1 MGEEKAVTCPKCKL
15 ENLPSATVCDCGYS
29 FAGRSDDQSVH
40 YLRSIAES
48 VNSIRRMILCWIVLT
63 LIGAV
68 VVGFIVATESI
79 TRDNEIHRQMDKG
92 TDRLPK

>member
-1 MGEEKAVTCPKCKL
+1 
-15 ENLPSATVCDCGYS
+15 
-29 FAGRSDDQSVH
+29 
-40 YLRSIAES
+40 
-48 VNSIRRMILCWIVLT
+48 MILCWIVLT